1 MKPTS
6 APAWFTL
13 LWLVLIGAGCASRNR
28 PVHPSGA
35 FGTPTGVSSRFGPAS
50 TGAPGAVALPP
61 GQATT
66 ATDWRL
72 AAGSWRGTPYR
83 IGGNSRQGADCSGF
97 AQSLYREVVGASIPR
112 TTGELWQSG
121 WHVGSANLRPGDL
134 VFFSRIPSGDAV
146 NHVGVVVGEG
156 EFAHASTSAGVQFAR
171 YDRGY
176 WQKRLAGARRYL
188 R

>member
-13 LWLVLIGAGCASRNR
+13 LWLVLIGAGCASHSR

-35 FGTPTGVSSRFGPAS
+35 FGTPTGVGSRLGPAS
-50 TGAPGAVALPP
+50 TGAPGSIALRS

-72 AAGSWRGTPYR
+72 AAGSWRGTPYL
-83 IGGNSRQGADCSGF
+83 IGGNSRQGTDCSGF

-121 WHVGSANLRPGDL
+121 WHVAL
-134 VFFSRIPSGDAV
+134 
-146 NHVGVVVGEG
+146 H
-156 EFAHASTSAGVQFAR
+156 
-171 YDRGY
+171 
-176 WQKRLAGARRYL
+176 GA
-188 R
+188 

>member
-1 MKPTS
+1 MNPTS
-6 APAWFTL
+6 APAWFAL
-13 LWLVLIGAGCASRNR
+13 LLLVLIGSGCASRNR
-28 PVHPSGA
+28 PVHPPGS
-35 FGTPTGVSSRFGPAS
+35 FGTPQGVSSRLGPAS
-50 TGAPGAVALPP
+50 TGAPGVIALRS
-61 GQATT
+61 GQSTT

-72 AAGSWRGTPYR
+72 AAGSWRGVPYR
-83 IGGNSRQGADCSGF
+83 IGGNSRQGTDCSGF
-97 AQSLYREVVGASIPR
+97 AQSLYREVVGAAIPR

-121 WHVGSANLRPGDL
+121 WNVGSANLRPGDL

-146 NHVGVVVGEG
+146 NHVGVVIGEG
-156 EFAHASTSAGVQFAR
+156 EFAHASTSMGVQFAR